1 MAAAVDACCIGAA
14 LVAFATTV
22 AWISGPRLQALS
34 QPGSRPTLAA
44 AIIVT
49 FAIATLIYQLLFFS
63 LNEATPG
70 MRYAHIALCTFADAS
85 PTRRALRR
93 RVLATV
99 LAACPLGLGLLWA
112 WMDDDRLGWHDRI
125 SRMYHRSY

>member
-1 MAAAVDACCIGAA
+1 MLAAAV
-14 LVAFATTV
+14 L
-22 AWISGPRLQALS
+22 
-34 QPGSRPTLAA
+34 
-44 AIIVT
+44 VT

-70 MRYAHIALCTFADAS
+70 MRYARIALCTFAETN
-85 PTRRALRR
+85 PTRRAKRR

-99 LAACPLGLGLLWA
+99 FAACPLGLGLLWA